1 MCVRISAE
9 DVLMRLSDCDTDE
22 STEEEASNTDSS
34 DDTAV
39 ESEEENMEISNVT
52 GEQSGYEREWRG
64 EVRVGRRGRGRGR
77 GRGIRRG
84 RGRGRG
90 RGGTGS
96 SGIYGELGDVSSLWK
111 ELKNGK

>member
-1 MCVRISAE
+1 
-9 DVLMRLSDCDTDE
+9 MRLSDCDTDE

-64 EVRVGRRGRGRGR
+64 EVRVGRRGRGRG
-77 GRGIRRG
+77 IRRG